1 MKKNNV
7 EKIDNMLLKTLC
19 DTTGKSLREL
29 AKDFGIPHNTIYA
42 YAKNVNGMPKSF
54 LKRMQEIYKFSD
66 AKMWQFTIAG
76 KK

>member
-19 DTTGKSLREL
+19 DNTGKSLREL
-29 AKDFGIPHNTIYA
+29 AKDFGIPYNTIYA

-54 LKRMQEIYKFSD
+54 LKQMQQMYKFSD

-76 KK
+76 EK